1 MSYSFVIRVWLKPEP
16 ITEYLLLG
24 SWTYRKWSTREKT
37 VFFWVSNS
45 SERLKPS
52 KEVKREK
59 KKKKNNNDNRK
70 EKTYQSQWR

>member
-45 SERLKPS
+45 SEWLKPTQ
-52 KEVKREK
+52 EVKNEK
-59 KKKKNNNDNRK
+59 RNKEQKHQQKRK
-70 EKTYQSQWR
+70 EYV